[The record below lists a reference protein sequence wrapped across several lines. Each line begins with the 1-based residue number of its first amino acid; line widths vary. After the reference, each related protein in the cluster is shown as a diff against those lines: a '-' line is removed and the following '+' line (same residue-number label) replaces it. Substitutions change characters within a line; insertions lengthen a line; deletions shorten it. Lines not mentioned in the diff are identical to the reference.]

1 MTVLFDADSLVYS
14 SCYGTE
20 NLEEAIDKFEATYN
34 SVLTIIADYANFEL
48 IDDLKVIVYH
58 GATGGNFRKDINPE
72 YKANRKGKEK
82 PPNYYELSAYVDF
95 EYHAIGAVGEEVD
108 DLIARDFVYH
118 NLIGEKVCIV
128 SIDKDYLQIPNA
140 LIYNYGWDNKKEDY
154 KGFIFVSEE
163 DARKNFWTQM
173 ITGDAADNVNYLKG
187 KGKVYARK
195 HLEGA
200 TSDFSYIRRVYTLF
214 KETYG
219 TDARNAFTECYNL
232 LKIG

>member
-1 MTVLFDADSLVYS
+1 MIVLFDADSLVYS

-20 NLEEAIDKFEATYN
+20 NLEEAIDKFEGTYN
-34 SVLTIIADYANFEL
+34 SIISTIQDYK
-48 IDDLKVIVYH
+48 DSDLDVRVYH
-58 GATGGNFRKDINPE
+58 GATGGNFRTEINPT
-72 YKANRKGKEK
+72 YKENRKGKPK

-95 EYHAIGAVGEEVD
+95 SFDAVGAVGEEVD
-108 DLIARDFVYH
+108 DVIARDYVH
-118 NLIGEKVCIV
+118 LKARGMDVCIV
-128 SIDKDYLQIPNA
+128 SIDKDYLQIPDA

-154 KGFIFVSEE
+154 KGFIYVSED

-173 ITGDAADNVNYLKG
+173 ITGDSADNVNYLKG
-187 KGKVYARK
+187 KGIKYAQK

-214 KETYG
+214 KETYS
-219 TDARNAFTECYNL
+219 TDAKNAFMECYNL